1 MQKMKEEGIGTQ
13 VHYIPVPMH
22 PYYQK
27 LGHNMNNYPNAQGFY
42 NEALSIPLFYG
53 LTPDEQK
60 KVIFIICFPDKTVT
74 DITGPPSTVSKLST
88 L

>member
-1 MQKMKEEGIGTQ
+1 MKEEGIGTQ

-60 KVIFIICFPDKTVT
+60 KVIFIIDK
-74 DITGPPSTVSKLST
+74 IIG
-88 L
+88 